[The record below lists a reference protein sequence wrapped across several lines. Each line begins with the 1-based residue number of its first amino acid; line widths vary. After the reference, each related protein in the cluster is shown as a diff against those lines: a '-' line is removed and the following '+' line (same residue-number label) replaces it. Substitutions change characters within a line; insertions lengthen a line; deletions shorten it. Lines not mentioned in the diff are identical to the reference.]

1 MPAAADEADAWM
13 PGILICGLARRS
25 NVDARKEIGPGEGP
39 SIDPTRQ
46 TAVLLLLPFPFL
58 PSLKSL
64 PPALGTRVNGHL
76 SEQQTER
83 VAIMQWGGDTGS
95 EKAKNTT
102 CFGAWGLQTKRD
114 LYIGDLTYLELN
126 HISG

>member
-1 MPAAADEADAWM
+1 MPAAAAADEADAWM

-46 TAVLLLLPFPFL
+46 TAVLLLLPLPFPFL
-58 PSLKSL
+58 PPFLKKFA
-64 PPALGTRVNGHL
+64 ALGTRVNGHL

-83 VAIMQWGGDTGS
+83 VAIMQWGGDTG
-95 EKAKNTT
+95 KAKNTT
-102 CFGAWGLQTKRD
+102 CFGA
-114 LYIGDLTYLELN
+114 
-126 HISG
+126 

>member
-83 VAIMQWGGDTGS
+83 VAIMQWGGDTG
-95 EKAKNTT
+95 KAKNTT
-102 CFGAWGLQTKRD
+102 CLGA
-114 LYIGDLTYLELN
+114 
-126 HISG
+126 

>member
-58 PSLKSL
+58 PPFLKKFAACL
-64 PPALGTRVNGHL
+64 RNRVNGHL

-83 VAIMQWGGDTGS
+83 VAIMQ
-95 EKAKNTT
+95 
-102 CFGAWGLQTKRD
+102 
-114 LYIGDLTYLELN
+114 
-126 HISG
+126 